1 MQSTKNANRLINS
14 TSPYLLQH
22 AYNPVDWFEWGPEAL
37 QKAKDEDKPILVSIG
52 YSSCHWCHVMER
64 ECFEKENIAK
74 VMNDFF
80 VCIKVDREER
90 PDIDQIYM
98 EAVQALGINGG
109 WPLNVFITAD
119 QKPFYGGTYFP
130 PENWVQ
136 ILTGIHNA
144 YKTRR
149 TEIETSAEELK
160 HHLSRNDVERFKQST
175 EQTDLQKDLEL
186 IYNKLAA
193 KFDKV
198 WGGLDK
204 APKFVMPSIWLWI
217 LRYHSITKNEE
228 ALAHTLH
235 TLKRIAMGGIYD
247 QIGGGFSRYSVDGK
261 WFAPHFEKM
270 LYDNAQLLTLYA
282 EAYAITK
289 DEEFKIVIEET
300 FDWLQRE
307 MTNEEGGF
315 YSALDA
321 DSEGEEGKFYVWT
334 KKELF
339 TLLGNNASLVG
350 DFYSVMEDGNWEHGN
365 NILFQNTPTEKFLSD
380 SKISSQEWS
389 SILKSSK
396 AKLLHERDKRIRPGL
411 DDKVI
416 TAWNAMMIA
425 GLIDAYKAL
434 GDEKFLLAAVKN
446 IQFLE
451 AEVMAGQIL
460 YRSHKGKR
468 SNTKGFLDDYAFII
482 QAYLKLYQTTFDE
495 SWLNKAY
502 AFIEETIKQFFDEK
516 DGYFHYS
523 SREAEQLISSRKE
536 IFDNVIP
543 SSNSIMAQNL
553 FHLGVIFDKDDWKKI
568 ATDMTLSLG
577 HLIRSEP
584 NYMSN
589 WAIVFTEIKKG
600 LAEIAIMG
608 DEAHNLRR
616 EFQTHY
622 EPLALFIG
630 AKTISRLPLLHDKM
644 VGNTRTTIYVCYD
657 KTCKLPVHTVPE
669 ALKQLH

>member
-37 QKAKDEDKPILVSIG
+37 QKAKDEDKPMLVSIG

-130 PENWVQ
+130 PESWVQ

-144 YKTRR
+144 YQTRR
-149 TEIETSAEELK
+149 DEIETSAEELK
-160 HHLSRNDVERFKQST
+160 QHLSRNDIERFKQNA
-175 EQTDLQKDLEL
+175 EHTDLQKDLEL
-186 IYNKLAA
+186 IYSKLASR
-193 KFDKV
+193 FDKV

-217 LRYHSITKNEE
+217 LRFHSITKNTE
-228 ALAHTLH
+228 ALTHTLD

-247 QIGGGFSRYSVDGK
+247 QVGGGFSRYSVDGK

-270 LYDNAQLLTLYA
+270 LYDNAQLMSLYA

-289 DEEFKIVIEET
+289 DEEFKTILEET
-300 FDWLQRE
+300 FGWLQRE

-321 DSEGEEGKFYVWT
+321 DSEGEEGKFYIWT
-334 KKELF
+334 KKELANI
-339 TLLGNNASLVG
+339 LDKDARLII

-380 SKISSQEWS
+380 GKILMSEWAS
-389 SILKSSK
+389 LLKHAK
-396 AKLLHERDKRIRPGL
+396 EKLLHEREKRVRPGL
-411 DDKVI
+411 DDKII
-416 TAWNAMMIA
+416 TAWNAMMIV
-425 GLIDAYKAL
+425 GLIDAHKAL
-434 GDEKFLLAAVKN
+434 GDEKFILAAIKN

-451 AEVMAGQIL
+451 SEVMAGQTL
-460 YRSHKGKR
+460 YRSHKKKR
-468 SNTKGFLDDYAFII
+468 SSTKGFLDDYAYVI
-482 QAYLKLYQTTFDE
+482 QAYIKLYQTTFDE
-495 SWLNKAY
+495 AWLNKAY
-502 AFIEETIKQFFDEK
+502 LFIEETIKQFFDES

-523 SREAEQLISSRKE
+523 NKEAEPLISSRKE

-543 SSNSIMAQNL
+543 SSNSVMAQNL
-553 FHLGVIFDKDDWKKI
+553 FHLGIIFDKEDWKKM

-577 HLIRSEP
+577 HLITSEP

-600 LAEIAIMG
+600 LSEIAIMG

-616 EFQTHY
+616 EFQQHY
-622 EPLALFIG
+622 EPMALFIG
-630 AKTISRLPLLHDKM
+630 AKTFSSLPLLHDKI
-644 VGNTRTTIYVCYD
+644 VGNKRTTIYVCYN
-657 KTCKLPVHTVPE
+657 KTCKLPVHTVAE
-669 ALKQLH
+669 AIKQLH